1 MNELIERAAAERAA
15 QVVTRADR
23 PAQRRLTEIPGLVT
37 SGRTAPVTARLEVRA
52 TSAAGSH
59 HFTGVASAYEQGY
72 EMYDM
77 FGPYTEVVTAGA
89 AEDLERSDLDVPLV
103 LAHDALRVMAST
115 HNGSLTLS
123 QDDNALTADA
133 PELDGRDG
141 DVAYIVPK
149 IDAGLVRE
157 MSFKFLITKGQWSPD
172 YTEYRINGFRIHRG
186 DVAIVGFGA
195 NPHTSLGLRSAAERA
210 SRILTDAS
218 EDDMAALFAA
228 LVGDESP
235 DVELAAK
242 AAHALERMP
251 AGTLAAIERTL
262 RAETDR
268 RRPPSTMSRL
278 QLELLAAG

>member
-37 SGRTAPVTARLEVRA
+37 SGRTAPVAARLEVRA
-52 TSAAGSH
+52 ASTPGTH

-77 FGPYTEVVTAGA
+77 YGPYTEVVTAGA

-115 HNGSLTLS
+115 HNGSLTVT
-123 QDDNALTADA
+123 QDDNALIADA
-133 PELDGRDG
+133 PALDGRDG

-149 IDAGLVRE
+149 IESGLIRE

-186 DVAIVGFGA
+186 DTAIVGFGA
-195 NPHTSLGLRSAAERA
+195 NHHTTLGVRSAAERA
-210 SRILTDAS
+210 ARMLTDVS
-218 EDDMAALFAA
+218 EEDMALLLGAFASDA
-228 LVGDESP
+228 DT
-235 DVELAAK
+235 ELSAK
-242 AAHALERMP
+242 ALGALDRIPAAAVQALEWAVRSE
-251 AGTLAAIERTL
+251 AA
-262 RAETDR
+262 R
-268 RRPPSTMSRL
+268 RRPASSMSRL
-278 QLELLAAG
+278 ELELLAAG

>member
-37 SGRTAPVTARLEVRA
+37 SGRTAPVSARLEVRA
-52 TSAAGSH
+52 AGKPGTYT
-59 HFTGVASAYEQGY
+59 FNGVASAYEQGY

-77 FGPYTEVVTAGA
+77 FGPYTEIVTAGA
-89 AEDLERSDLDVPLV
+89 AEDLTRSDLDVPLV

-115 HNGSLTLS
+115 HNGSLALS
-123 QDDNALTADA
+123 QDDTALIADA

-141 DVAYIVPK
+141 DVAYIAPK
-149 IDAGLVRE
+149 IESGLVRE

-195 NPHTSLGLRSAAERA
+195 NPHTSLGFRSATERA
-210 SRILTDAS
+210 ASTLTDVS
-218 EDDMAALFAA
+218 EDDMTLLLMALG
-228 LVGDESP
+228 GDA
-235 DVELAAK
+235 DHELAAK
-242 AAHALERMP
+242 ALGALERVP
-251 AGTLAAIERTL
+251 ADGLLALERAV
-262 RAETDR
+262 RAETGR
-268 RRPPSTMSRL
+268 RGTTSTMSRL
-278 QLELLAAG
+278 ELELLAAG